1 LIRTI
6 FQVISII
13 IIALYLLILL
23 LSVRRKEE
31 EAAIEDPVNVIVPT
45 YNEAETVGDCL
56 ESLVK
61 MAGQPEAR
69 IYVVDDNSTDGTR
82 DVVSRFEG
90 KVFLMERPTRTSK
103 ADALNH
109 AVRNLK
115 GDIFAVVDADCTVG
129 TQWLSQVVK
138 PLAGRSAGVSTGSV
152 LVGNRKASIL
162 TRMQSC
168 EMAFLCHQLLL
179 PAERLGALYSINGN
193 NFAFTR
199 ECWERVGGFDPS
211 KLTEDTDFAVRTRL
225 SGLQIR
231 SARSRVFTH
240 VPESLGELLR
250 QRRRWYIGWYQ
261 DFSNFSLLGGAAF
274 ILLFYFAPILF
285 IAAGSILSPVF
296 IIAYLTELTIT
307 YRRAYGHLSILDPLI
322 FLVLVPLVT
331 AATIV
336 TALPSVLKG
345 EKAMTLEKHW

>member
-1 LIRTI
+1 MIRAI
-6 FQVISII
+6 IQVIGIA

-23 LSVRRKEE
+23 LSLRRRDGDGVIKGT
-31 EAAIEDPVNVIVPT
+31 VNVIVPT
-45 YNEAETVGDCL
+45 YNEVETVGDCL
-56 ESLVK
+56 ESLLK
-61 MAGQPEAR
+61 MNGPPEAR
-69 IYVVDDNSTDGTR
+69 IFVVDDNSTDGTR

-90 KVFLMERPTRTSK
+90 KVTLLERPARRSK

-109 AVRNLK
+109 AVRNIE

-129 TQWLSQVVK
+129 AGWLSQVVK
-138 PLAGRSAGVSTGSV
+138 PLKRASTGVSTGSV
-152 LVGNRKASIL
+152 LVGNRNASIL

-199 ECWERVGGFDPS
+199 ECWRRVGGFDPS

-225 SGLQIR
+225 SGLKIR

-240 VPESLGELLR
+240 VPESLSELLR

-261 DFSNFSLLGGAAF
+261 DFSNVSLLGGALF

-285 IAAGSILSPVF
+285 LAAGPILCPVF
-296 IIAYLTELTIT
+296 MLAYLAELTIT
-307 YRRAYGHLSILDPLI
+307 YRGAYGRVDMNPVI
-322 FLVLVPLVT
+322 FLVLVPLIT

-345 EKAMTLEKHW
+345 RKAMTLEKHW